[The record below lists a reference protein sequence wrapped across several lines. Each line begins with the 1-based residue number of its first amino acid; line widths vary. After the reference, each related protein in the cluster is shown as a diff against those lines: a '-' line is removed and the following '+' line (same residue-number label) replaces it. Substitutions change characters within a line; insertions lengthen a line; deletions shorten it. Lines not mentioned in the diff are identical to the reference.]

1 MKNKK
6 RSIIVFSLLTVIYA
20 IGLYFFYVRYVP
32 LVESF
37 QLAFLPVLFAVFSL
51 TALNIKWGTLF
62 FIFSFP
68 LINNLPYFFGIFEH
82 IPHAPT
88 ALVLFL
94 FFFMGWL
101 VHNIFSQSHPSLKHP
116 IFKPMI
122 LFLVFISISGII
134 TFLRY
139 SNFFPFLSDY
149 IYELITNTNGVTA
162 GGAIMSTVFHSLN
175 YLTGFAFF
183 FILLNTVK
191 SKDFIKTILIVLLVS
206 TAISIMFSFFQH
218 FKDIKIA
225 NNPLSFDQG
234 LINGTFKDALS
245 FGAYLATLIPVL
257 LSMILFSRR
266 SNKIFPFLIFL
277 PAAFILPHTGAKAA
291 FACMILSLLLFLVL
305 LIKTSWKKIKFILT
319 KKLLISLIVLLLITV
334 LIFVVMTSF
343 QESII
348 SERFNELT
356 NLKKP
361 GEAET
366 GIGVRWNYNWKM
378 AAHMI
383 KDYPF
388 TGVGIGAYIIELP
401 NYLAASEIQYRRT
414 DSAENYFLQVGSE
427 LGALA
432 LFFILWIFWEILSQI
447 KKSLG
452 EYLSYGRWKYIKI
465 GISCAILS
473 LFINFF
479 LHTYIGSY
487 EIKYTF
493 WLLTALLFCLSMNEK
508 EPYEKLRFTKRLKI
522 LGVVIIVIFSGM
534 HFWNSAHSLSLESRR
549 EKFLLKQDFGLD
561 KIEKTS
567 DGREFR
573 WTRGYGGITIKIE
586 KPVIEIPLLASHP
599 DIRKNPIEVKIYL
612 IKDFFK
618 QKKLLDEIA
627 LNHSAWKIYEYH
639 VPEEVNQEVILLLKV
654 SRTWNP
660 LKVLGTPDPRNLG
673 VAIGKIKFRD
683 YAKKRK

>member
-1 MKNKK
+1 
-6 RSIIVFSLLTVIYA
+6 
-20 IGLYFFYVRYVP
+20 
-32 LVESF
+32 
-37 QLAFLPVLFAVFSL
+37 
-51 TALNIKWGTLF
+51 
-62 FIFSFP
+62 
-68 LINNLPYFFGIFEH
+68 
-82 IPHAPT
+82 
-88 ALVLFL
+88 
-94 FFFMGWL
+94 
-101 VHNIFSQSHPSLKHP
+101 
-116 IFKPMI
+116 
-122 LFLVFISISGII
+122 
-134 TFLRY
+134 
-139 SNFFPFLSDY
+139 
-149 IYELITNTNGVTA
+149 
-162 GGAIMSTVFHSLN
+162 
-175 YLTGFAFF
+175 
-183 FILLNTVK
+183 
-191 SKDFIKTILIVLLVS
+191 
-206 TAISIMFSFFQH
+206 MFSFFQH

-277 PAAFILPHTGAKAA
+277 LAAFILPHTGAKAA

-305 LIKTSWKKIKFILT
+305 LIKISWKKIKFVLARR
-319 KKLLISLIVLLLITV
+319 LLSSLVILLLIIALTFA
-334 LIFVVMTSF
+334 LMTSF
-343 QESII
+343 RESII
-348 SERFNELT
+348 SKRFNELM
-356 NLKKP
+356 NLKKLG
-361 GEAET
+361 GEET
-366 GIGVRWNYNWKM
+366 GIEVRWNYNWKM
-378 AAHMI
+378 AAYMI
-383 KDYPF
+383 KDYPI
-388 TGVGIGAYIIELP
+388 TGVGIGAYIIEFP
-401 NYLAASEIQYRRT
+401 NYLAASEIQYKRT
-414 DSAENYFLQVGSE
+414 DSAENYFLQVGAE
-427 LGALA
+427 LGVLA

-508 EPYEKLRFTKRLKI
+508 EPYEKLHFVKSFRILSVIMIVLFT
-522 LGVVIIVIFSGM
+522 GV
-534 HFWNSAHSLSLESRR
+534 HLWNSTHSLSLGSRR
-549 EKFLLKQDFGLD
+549 AKFNLTQGFGLY
-561 KIEKTS
+561 KTEKTS
-567 DGREFR
+567 AGRQFR

-627 LNHSAWKIYEYH
+627 LNQSAWKIYEYH
-639 VPEEVNQEVILLLKV
+639 IPEEVNQEVILLLKV

-660 LKVLGTPDPRNLG
+660 LKVRGRLLFSSTFEELPRYACNDFLQVG
-673 VAIGKIKFRD
+673 LMNQAPTILIKVAHPIFSVL
-683 YAKKRK
+683 KKVACPLFILR